1 MPNCS
6 VTTRVAGPTNGTI
19 ATLALSVSLA
29 LTAKTTTSTK
39 PISTG
44 VSVALTWRRM
54 ISPSGLSTR
63 KPVPLHGF
71 KVGTARD
78 EDDVFAGLG
87 EPRAQIA
94 TDTA

>member
-1 MPNCS
+1 M
-6 VTTRVAGPTNGTI
+6 AQDD
-19 ATLALSVSLA
+19 LAERA
-29 LTAKTTTSTK
+29 LHPHA
-39 PISTG
+39 
-44 VSVALTWRRM
+44 
-54 ISPSGLSTR
+54 
-63 KPVPLHGF
+63 VPLHGF

>member
-1 MPNCS
+1 MRHARPFGVVGLDGKDHDVDKANIHG
-6 VTTRVAGPTNGTI
+6 RFGGPYM
-19 ATLALSVSLA
+19 AQDDLAERA
-29 LTAKTTTSTK
+29 LHPQA
-39 PISTG
+39 
-44 VSVALTWRRM
+44 
-54 ISPSGLSTR
+54 
-63 KPVPLHGF
+63 VPLHGF